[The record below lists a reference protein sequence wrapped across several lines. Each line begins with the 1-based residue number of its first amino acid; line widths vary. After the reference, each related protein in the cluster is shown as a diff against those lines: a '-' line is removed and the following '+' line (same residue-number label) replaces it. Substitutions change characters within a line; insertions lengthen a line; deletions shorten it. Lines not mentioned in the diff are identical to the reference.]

1 MRPDV
6 DPFIGDGLPP
16 RSLWPD
22 FRFTLAKLHYPDR
35 LNAATELLDRSIARG
50 WGTRPCL
57 ITDAGVW
64 TYAQLLQ
71 NANRLANLLV
81 HDHGIKPG
89 NRVLIRAWNSPWA
102 VGWWFA
108 CLKIGAV
115 VVTTSPQLKK
125 RELCDVLEACVPQ
138 LAVVEEDLTEELE
151 AAGSPPGMEVFGWGG
166 PNSRVERQPDT
177 FTNFDSASDDVC
189 LIGLTSGTTGKPKC
203 PCHFHRAVLAIA
215 DSFSAHVLKPRAD
228 DVFCGTP
235 SLSFTYGLGALLVF
249 PMRVGASAVL
259 FRRGGPEALAAAIE
273 RHSATICFT
282 APKGYLELSNR
293 NDVDLSS
300 LRQAVSGGEHLPA
313 ATSEA
318 FEAATG
324 IKITN
329 GIGSTEML
337 HNFISS
343 RGTELPAGAT
353 GRAVPG
359 YQARVVDEEGRDV
372 SVGESGMLAVRG
384 PTGCLYLPRRA
395 ATHVCPRWMELH
407 GRHLHSR

>member
-1 MRPDV
+1 M
-6 DPFIGDGLPP
+6 
-16 RSLWPD
+16 
-22 FRFTLAKLHYPDR
+22 
-35 LNAATELLDRSIARG
+35 
-50 WGTRPCL
+50 
-57 ITDAGVW
+57 
-64 TYAQLLQ
+64 
-71 NANRLANLLV
+71 
-81 HDHGIKPG
+81 
-89 NRVLIRAWNSPWA
+89 LIRAWNSPWA

-125 RELCDVLEACVPQ
+125 KELCDVLEACVPQ

-151 AAGSPPGMEVFGWGG
+151 AAGPPPGMEVFGWGD

-177 FTNFDSASDDVC
+177 FANFDSASDDVC

-215 DSFSAHVLKPRAD
+215 DSFSAYVLKPRGD

-293 NDVDLSS
+293 SDVDLSS
-300 LRQAVSGGEHLPA
+300 LRLAVSGGEHLPA

-343 RGTELPAGAT
+343 RGLNYRPELRGERCPATKLGLST
-353 GRAVPG
+353 
-359 YQARVVDEEGRDV
+359 
-372 SVGESGMLAVRG
+372 
-384 PTGCLYLPRRA
+384 RRA
-395 ATHVCPRWMELH
+395 AMSLSASRGCSPSEAQRGASICAMSGS
-407 GRHLHSR
+407 GRMSAMDGTTPATASLAMKRMSFGTRGGPMT